1 MQITLGPL
9 LFNWPADRWR
19 DFYFAMAD
27 EEAIDSVVIG
37 EIVCSK
43 RRPFIARHIDPVVER
58 LRAAGKTVFLG
69 SLIMPSLERERRE
82 TAALAGHTDIMVE
95 ANDVSCL
102 AHLEGRPHAVGPFV
116 NVYNET
122 TARYLAK
129 RGAERICLPQE
140 LPLSAIAA
148 IVAAV
153 PQAKIEVQAFGRV
166 PLAISARCYHAR
178 LHDLSKDNCRFICER
193 DPDGLTIETLD
204 RDRFLAMNGVQ
215 TLSHTSLDLL
225 GSLSALADA
234 GVAAI
239 RLSPHTCDM
248 AAIARVFKGVIDSAM
263 PGAEASAALSSL
275 WPEAQFS
282 NGFLHGREGA
292 AFVDRSPAP
301 SRETAHATARQ

>member
-9 LFNWPADRWR
+9 LFNWPAGRWR

-43 RRPFIARHIDPVVER
+43 RRPFIAQYIDPVVER
-58 LRAAGKTVFLG
+58 LRAAGKTVLLG

-82 TAALAGHTDIMVE
+82 TAALAGHTDILVE

-102 AHLEGRPHAVGPFV
+102 AQMDGRPHAVGSFV
-116 NVYNET
+116 NVYNES
-122 TARYLAK
+122 TARYLMK

-148 IVAAV
+148 IAAAV
-153 PQAKIEVQAFGRV
+153 PQTKIEVQAFGRV

-204 RDRFLAMNGVQ
+204 RDHFLAMNGVQ

-225 GSLSALADA
+225 GSLSAFAEA

-248 AAIARVFKGVIDSAM
+248 AAIARIFRSVVDGAVPA
-263 PGAEASAALSSL
+263 AEASTALSSL

-282 NGFLHGREGA
+282 NGFLYGREGA
-292 AFVDRSPAP
+292 AYVNPRSGTDH
-301 SRETAHATARQ
+301 ETA